1 MSMTPEY
8 ALIIA
13 AVAAIMTH
21 LFSSSRFR
29 NELKIKKKEK
39 NINDAK
45 DMISQYEK
53 ELVKR
58 IYLTRSYL
66 FDLIDLK
73 IKNKEVDGSFR
84 ELYKNTISEWNLS
97 LDYKYNVIYRSGMLS
112 ETAELQKIQ
121 ENLKKFHDFINNSMK
136 NKENLDEDEIQKQIE
151 LLKKFQQE
159 TYIFVSKLHHKADE
173 NWNTIFLTRSK
184 IKYFFSL
191 CLDYTF
197 KTLVIYILLSITLF
211 LYEFFVR

>member
-1 MSMTPEY
+1 MSMSPIY

-13 AVAAIMTH
+13 AIASIMTH
-21 LFSSSRFR
+21 LFSSFRFK
-29 NELKIKKKEK
+29 NELTIKKKEK

-58 IYLTRSYL
+58 IYLTRAYL
-66 FDLIDLK
+66 YDLIDLK
-73 IKNKEVDGSFR
+73 IKNKEIDSSFR
-84 ELYKNTISEWNLS
+84 ELYKKTISEWNLS
-97 LDYKYNVIYRSGMLS
+97 LDYKYNVIYRSGMLG
-112 ETAELQKIQ
+112 ETVGLQKIQ
-121 ENLKKFHDFINNSMK
+121 KNLKEFHDFINNNMK
-136 NKENLDEDEIQKQIE
+136 NKENLDEVEIQKQIE

-159 TYIFVSKLHHKADE
+159 TYAFVSKLHHKADE
-173 NWNTIFLTRSK
+173 NWNTIFLSRSK
-184 IKYFFSL
+184 IKYFFYL
-191 CLDYTF
+191 CFDYTF